1 MLHIFRRKRS
11 HNDQDNDIM
20 IIILQPAGVD
30 GGRFC
35 AAHILCKVAV
45 CLLWKLVNNAGW
57 TSKSEVLLLHHAQRL
72 SYIQQIA
79 RR

>member
-20 IIILQPAGVD
+20 IIILQPAGVE

-35 AAHILCKVAV
+35 AAHIGASV
-45 CLLWKLVNNAGW
+45 KLQYACYGNWLIMLDGLQNLKFYSF
-57 TSKSEVLLLHHAQRL
+57 TML
-72 SYIQQIA
+72 SD
-79 RR
+79 